1 MCPKDSHFQCNLY
14 QPRNSCPRHLN
25 STTTGTAN
33 GLDIPRTQDLL
44 SSCGNPAQ
52 ASSAAFP
59 QSHHTCCFGEQN
71 WIQGTVNIIAFV
83 ESLWV
88 YTTQS
93 LALQACDYTHQEQR
107 ECEITA
113 CLSINLY
120 NHHQFPQN
128 MPNMICIQSGLAR
141 KHLPEV
147 GWMTLAHQLA
157 SRLDLFH

>member
-1 MCPKDSHFQCNLY
+1 MDLTFLGLKTCCLHVRILLKHSVLHF
-14 QPRNSCPRHLN
+14 HE
-25 STTTGTAN
+25 G
-33 GLDIPRTQDLL
+33 
-44 SSCGNPAQ
+44 
-52 ASSAAFP
+52 
-59 QSHHTCCFGEQN
+59 CFGEQN

-113 CLSINLY
+113 CLPLNLY
-120 NHHQFPQN
+120 DHHQFPQN
-128 MPNMICIQSGLAR
+128 MPNTICIQSGSAR
-141 KHLPEV
+141 KHWPEV

-157 SRLDLFH
+157 SRLDPFN